1 MLGSRL
7 LVDANRKCFVRWS
20 LTASDPEP
28 TSRLGC
34 DKPGSA
40 RSGSAT
46 TACLIFRQRA
56 HGQGGL

>member
-1 MLGSRL
+1 